1 MSKARAKEKE
11 DKMKKSY
18 LKHFKQDEA
27 EEKELQE
34 QETKARI
41 KADILYDQLR
51 EEGFKSS
58 MQKRAIEEMEDNANS
73 GRGY

>member
-1 MSKARAKEKE
+1 
-11 DKMKKSY
+11 MKKSY

>member
-1 MSKARAKEKE
+1 
-11 DKMKKSY
+11 MKKSY
-18 LKHFKQDEA
+18 LKHFEQDEA